1 VGAARLGRAVR
12 QLHYAPD
19 SGQAQAGFRD
29 AVAAL
34 LH

>member
-1 VGAARLGRAVR
+1 VR
-12 QLHYAPD
+12 QLHHAPE
-19 SGQAQAGFRD
+19 SVPAQAGFRA